1 MPDLK
6 VFQNYR
12 VRQGFRLKKQDD
24 YFQVTFDSFWVS
36 SIYWSSWDSNE
47 ISSSLKPT
55 STTTKLGLL
64 KSLIRIELFS
74 RPLKTPASSVKTTTL
89 MPPTYLH
96 SQIDPSLL
104 HNGYLFDQAQ
114 VRLLSLSLKSS
125 LHILLMDEKVN
136 VNNILRTAIILWT
149 KNYRAKL

>member
-1 MPDLK
+1 
-6 VFQNYR
+6 
-12 VRQGFRLKKQDD
+12 
-24 YFQVTFDSFWVS
+24 
-36 SIYWSSWDSNE
+36 
-47 ISSSLKPT
+47 
-55 STTTKLGLL
+55 
-64 KSLIRIELFS
+64 
-74 RPLKTPASSVKTTTL
+74 